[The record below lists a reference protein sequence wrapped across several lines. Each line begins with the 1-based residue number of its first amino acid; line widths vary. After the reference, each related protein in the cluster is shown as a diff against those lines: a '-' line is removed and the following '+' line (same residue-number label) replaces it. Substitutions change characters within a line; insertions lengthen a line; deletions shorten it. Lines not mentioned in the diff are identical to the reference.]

1 MSAVPGDG
9 PPLSR
14 MEQLRRHGWLSPEE
28 WRRRIVFWAGAVAVG
43 LAAVFFAKAADYAFE
58 LFHAVAS
65 HGWWVPLLITPAT
78 FALLCWLTQG
88 ALKATRGS
96 GIPQAIAALKVEDED
111 FRARLLS
118 LKVAVGKM
126 ALTLAA
132 LLGGASVGREGP
144 TVHVGAGLLYSLGR
158 RFGFADP
165 TAAGRFI
172 LAGSAAGLSAA
183 FNTPLAGVVFAI
195 EEMSGTFEHRMSGTL
210 LTAVIVAGIVSL
222 GIVGNYAYFGAIS
235 AMLPLGKAWLA
246 VLLTGVVGGLAG
258 GLFARL
264 IIPAATGFRGGMAR
278 LRARQPIVFAAACG
292 LALVLLSLLSANGLY
307 GTGYAQARAIL
318 EGHSDT
324 GPFFGLLKFLGNIA
338 SSWAG
343 IPGGIFSPALA
354 VGAGLGGNIAH
365 LLPGADVS
373 AVVLLGMASY
383 LAGVTQ
389 APLTA
394 TLISL
399 ELTANNFMALPIMA
413 ACLLARAV
421 SSLVCRVPV
430 YKALADTLVA
440 QYELEHARR
449 EAPPAPD
456 TATP

>member
-1 MSAVPGDG
+1 MSTVPGDG
-9 PPLSR
+9 APASR
-14 MEQLRRHGWLSPEE
+14 FDRLRQHDWLSPHE
-28 WRRRIVFWAGAVAVG
+28 WRRRILFWSGAVIVG
-43 LAAVFFAKAADYAFE
+43 LSAVFFAKAADYAFE
-58 LFHAVAS
+58 GFQAMAS
-65 HGWWVPLLITPAT
+65 HGWWVPFLITPGI

-88 ALKATRGS
+88 AMKATRGS
-96 GIPQAIAALKVEDED
+96 GIPQAIAALKVEDEG

-118 LKVAVGKM
+118 LKIAVGKM

-144 TVHVGAGLLYSLGR
+144 TVHVGAGLLYSMGR

-165 TAAGRFI
+165 AAAGRFI

-210 LTAVIVAGIVSL
+210 LTAVIVAGVVSL
-222 GIVGNYAYFGAIS
+222 GVVGNYAYFGEIS
-235 AMLPLGKAWLA
+235 AALPLGKAWLA
-246 VLLTGVVGGLAG
+246 VALTGVIGGLAG

-264 IIPAATGFRGGMAR
+264 IIPSARGFRGALAR
-278 LRARQPIVFAAACG
+278 VRGRQPVVFAALCG
-292 LALVLLSLLSANGLY
+292 LALVLLSLLTAHGLY

-324 GPFFGLLKFLGNIA
+324 GPLFGVLKFLGNIA

-354 VGAGLGGNIAH
+354 VGAGLGSNIAH
-365 LLPGADVS
+365 FLPGADVAS
-373 AVVLLGMASY
+373 VVLLGMAAY
-383 LAGVTQ
+383 LSGVTQ

-394 TLISL
+394 TVISL
-399 ELTANNFMALPIMA
+399 ELTANNQMALPIMA

-421 SSLVCRVPV
+421 SGLVCRVPV
-430 YKALADTLVA
+430 YKALAETLVA
-440 QYELEHARR
+440 QYEEERLRR
-449 EAPPAPD
+449 DPPPATE

>member
-1 MSAVPGDG
+1 MSTPPGDEAAA
-9 PPLSR
+9 SR
-14 MEQLRRHGWLSPEE
+14 LDLLRRHEWLSAEE
-28 WRRRIVFWAGAVAVG
+28 WRRRILFWTGAIIVG
-43 LAAVFFAKAADYAFE
+43 LAAVFFAKAADFAFDV
-58 LFHAVAS
+58 FRGAAS

-96 GIPQAIAALKVEDED
+96 GIPQAIAALKIEDES
-111 FRARLLS
+111 FRMRLLS

-144 TVHVGAGLLYSLGR
+144 TVHVGAGLLYSMGR

-172 LAGSAAGLSAA
+172 LAGSAAGLAAA

-210 LTAVIVAGIVSL
+210 LTAVIVAGVVSL
-222 GIVGNYAYFGAIS
+222 GIVGNYAYFGDITA
-235 AMLPLGKAWLA
+235 ALPLGKAWLA
-246 VLLTGVVGGLAG
+246 VLLTGIVGGLAG

-264 IIPAATGFRGGMAR
+264 IVPSATGFRGALAR
-278 LRARQPIVFAAACG
+278 LRGRQPIVFAAFCG
-292 LALVLLSLLSANGLY
+292 LALVLLSMLSANGLY
-307 GTGYAQARAIL
+307 GTGYGQARAIL
-318 EGHSDT
+318 EGHSDN
-324 GPFFGLLKFLGNIA
+324 GPLFGVLKFLGNIA

-354 VGAGLGGNIAH
+354 VGAGLGSNIAH

-373 AVVLLGMASY
+373 AVVLLGMAAY

-394 TLISL
+394 AVISL
-399 ELTANNFMALPIMA
+399 ELTANRQMALPIMA

-421 SSLVCRVPV
+421 SALVCRVPV
-430 YKALADTLVA
+430 YKALAETLMA
-440 QYELEHARR
+440 NYEEERARR
-449 EAPPAPD
+449 EAAPAQD
-456 TATP
+456 AVTP